1 MVVSVIICTR
11 NRASLLADVLQTLC
25 EQDFD
30 RSRYEVVVV
39 DNGST
44 DETRR
49 ITEDLIRRNSNVRY
63 CCEAT
68 CGLSHARNRG
78 WQEANGQYVAYIDD
92 DCKAPPQ
99 WLTAASE
106 IIDEHAPAVFGGPY
120 YAFYQSSK
128 PNWWDDQYG
137 AFELSSESHMLE
149 PEEFLRGGNLF
160 IRRSLLSKL
169 KGFDVRLGMSG
180 QRLGYGEETELQ
192 DRVREMA
199 PNERLY
205 YDSNM
210 YVHHLVRREKM
221 TWRWILRSWFASGAP
236 PATHLAMGRNP
247 RGGRRVLCCCFNR
260 SR

>member
-1 MVVSVIICTR
+1 MTI
-11 NRASLLADVLQTLC
+11 A
-25 EQDFD
+25 
-30 RSRYEVVVV
+30 
-39 DNGST
+39 
-44 DETRR
+44 RR
-49 ITEDLIRRNSNVRY
+49 
-63 CCEAT
+63 
-68 CGLSHARNRG
+68 
-78 WQEANGQYVAYIDD
+78 
-92 DCKAPPQ
+92 PPQ

-221 TWRWILRSWFASGAP
+221 TWRWILRSWFASGRSSCDSSGDGAEP
-236 PATHLAMGRNP
+236 SGGGVASCAVVSIDQDDHPRSLRSLEWRHLAG
-247 RGGRRVLCCCFNR
+247 
-260 SR
+260 SRQVPIPAEPHL